1 MSYTQSTYGGAFG
14 SELGSTFDPECGPN
28 QYKDPIL
35 DICLNL
41 TEQDI
46 CNNKEGFQWDTAL
59 QSCEPVTSEIMPWDV
74 PASTSD
80 PTAPAPNGSSGSSGS
95 SRTRLSP
102 ARSGNGSPPPQGLAT
117 WQKYAI
123 GITSAAVIFGMYR
136 YVRSQ

>member
-14 SELGSTFDPECGPN
+14 SDLGYTFDRGCGPN

-35 DICLNL
+35 DICLDLN
-41 TEQDI
+41 EADI
-46 CNNKEGFQWDTAL
+46 CNQRAGFQWDADL
-59 QSCEPVTSEIMPWDV
+59 QSCEPATSEIMPWDV

-80 PTAPAPNGSSGSSGS
+80 PTAPAPNGSSGSS
-95 SRTRLSP
+95 RPRLSP
-102 ARSGNGSPPPQGLAT
+102 ARPGNGSPPPQGLAT

-136 YVRSQ
+136 YVRSR